1 MKKVKAK
8 NRVDQALI
16 LILMMKRIIE
26 YYIYQ
31 HVR

>member
-31 HVR
+31 SM